1 MEIKMKN
8 IENIIVREA
17 IIGDAEELNKLLE
30 TVTTETE
37 HFGYEPDE
45 FNISV
50 ETQEHTINMYSM
62 TDNAV
67 LLVALLNDKIV
78 GSLSFRA
85 GGTNKLRHSGEF
97 GVQVLKE
104 YWGLGIGKKLI
115 KHLIRWAKENKI
127 IKKINLRVRID
138 NTSARHLYKKL
149 GFKQEGILRKEF
161 MSNGKFYDLIYMGL
175 VL

>member
-1 MEIKMKN
+1 MKN

-17 IIGDAEELNKLLE
+17 IIEDADELNKLLE
-30 TVTTETE
+30 TVATETD
-37 HFGYEPDE
+37 HFGYEPEE

-50 ETQEHTINMYSM
+50 EAQEHTINMYSI

-67 LLVALLNDKIV
+67 LLVAIFNDKIV

-85 GGTNKLRHSGEF
+85 GSTNKLRHSGEF

-104 YWGLGIGKKLI
+104 YWSLGIGKKLI
-115 KHLIRWAKENKI
+115 KHLILWAKESKI
-127 IKKINLRVRID
+127 IKKINLRVRTD
-138 NTSARHLYKKL
+138 NATARHLYKKL

-161 MSNGKFYDLIYMGL
+161 MSNGKFYDLVYMGL

>member
-1 MEIKMKN
+1 MEIKIKN

-17 IIGDAEELNKLLE
+17 IIEDAEELNKLLE
-30 TVTTETE
+30 RVASETD

-45 FNISV
+45 FNISI
-50 ETQEHTINMYSM
+50 ETQEHTIKMFSM
-62 TDNAV
+62 IDNAV
-67 LLVALLNDKIV
+67 LLVALLNGKIV

-115 KHLIRWAKENKI
+115 KYLIHWAKESKV
-127 IKKINLRVRID
+127 IKKINLRVRTD
-138 NTSARHLYKKL
+138 NANARHLYKKL

-161 MSNGKFYDLIYMGL
+161 MSNGKFYDLVYMGL